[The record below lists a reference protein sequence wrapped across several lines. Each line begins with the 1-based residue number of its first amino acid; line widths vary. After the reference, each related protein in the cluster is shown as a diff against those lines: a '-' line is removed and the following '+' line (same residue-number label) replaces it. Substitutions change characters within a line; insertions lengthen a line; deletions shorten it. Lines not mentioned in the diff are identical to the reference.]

1 MINMLT
7 APVEKGKICMLN
19 FNNLYTYIERIPY
32 NYTVEVT
39 NRIKRLDLIECLQ
52 NDGWR
57 FVTMYGRQ

>member
-1 MINMLT
+1 MLT
-7 APVEKGKICMLN
+7 APVEKGEICMLN

-57 FVTMYGRQ
+57 FVTMYRRQ

>member
-19 FNNLYTYIERIPY
+19 FNNLNTYIERIPY